1 LCPHRQDYGINFV
14 SVHSGR
20 ESLAVLLLNFQAFN
34 RDRVLFDSRG
44 ERSQLSSE
52 NDVTFA
58 SISPDNRKLLYVRN
72 DRGQVRFMVPLLCP
86 PQDRNRTTCQMLM
99 NGAPS

>member
-1 LCPHRQDYGINFV
+1 MNTETKPEAWSQDSKWIVATTFGLAAAGSLIRI
-14 SVHSGR
+14 SV
-20 ESLAVLLLNFQAFN
+20 ET
-34 RDRVLFDSRG
+34 G